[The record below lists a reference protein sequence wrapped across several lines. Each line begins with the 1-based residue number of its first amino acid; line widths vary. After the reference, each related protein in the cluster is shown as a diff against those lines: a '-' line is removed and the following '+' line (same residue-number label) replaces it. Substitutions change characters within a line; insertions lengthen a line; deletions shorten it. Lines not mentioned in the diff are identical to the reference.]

1 MTRQVFRRRS
11 RLEAPAEEVFR
22 WHARPGAFERLNPP
36 WEPAE
41 VSAHTGGI
49 EEEGSRVVLRVGPLR
64 QRWVAEHYGCR
75 PGREFRDRQISGPF
89 AFWQHVH
96 RMEPDGASA
105 SFLEDEIEY
114 ALPGGAAGDLVG
126 GGLVRSILE
135 RMFTYRHRVTADDL
149 AVHAPCRGGAAM
161 KIAVTG
167 ASGLIG
173 GALGPFL
180 TTGGHEVRRLVRR
193 APRSEDEIRWDPAK
207 GEIDAAALEGLD
219 AVVHLSGENV
229 AGGRWTDA
237 RKARIRESRIDSTR
251 TLARALASAKK
262 KPKVLVSASA
272 IGYYGDQGDE
282 WVTESS
288 PPADDFLARLA
299 VDWEA
304 AAAPAAEVGIRVA
317 HPRIGLVLSPAGGA
331 LGKLLLPFRLGLG
344 GVVGPGRQYMS
355 WVAIDDVLAALHH
368 ALVKEEVSGPFNLV
382 APEPVTNRE
391 FTKTLGRVL
400 GRPTVAAVP
409 AFLLKA
415 ALGQMAEATLLASTR
430 VRPDRLRS
438 SGYRFRFPGLEGALR
453 HLLGETAS

>member
-1 MTRQVFRRRS
+1 MKRQVFRRRS
-11 RLEAPAEEVFR
+11 RLDAPAEEVFL

-36 WEPAE
+36 WDPAQ
-41 VSAHTGGI
+41 VSSRTGGV
-49 EEEGSRVVLRVGPLR
+49 EQEGSRVVLRVGPLR

-75 PGREFRDRQISGPF
+75 PGREFRDRQLSGPF

-96 RMEPDGASA
+96 RMEPDGEAA

-114 ALPGGAAGDLVG
+114 GLPGGAAGELLG
-126 GGLVRSILE
+126 GGSVRSMLE

-149 AVHAPCRGGAAM
+149 AAHAACRGGTAM

-173 GALGPFL
+173 SALVPFL

-193 APRSEDEIRWDPAK
+193 DPRGEDEIRWDPTK
-207 GEIDAAALEGLD
+207 DEIDAAALEGVD
-219 AVVHLSGENV
+219 AVVNLSGESV

-237 RKARIRESRIDSTR
+237 RKARIRDSRIESTR
-251 TLARALASAKK
+251 TLARALASLKR
-262 KPKVLVSASA
+262 KPKVLLSASA
-272 IGYYGDQGDE
+272 IGYYGDQREE

-288 PPADDFLARLA
+288 LPADDFLARLA

-304 AAAPAAEVGIRVA
+304 AAAPAAEAGIRVA

-331 LGKLLLPFRLGLG
+331 LGKLLPAFRLGLG

-355 WVAIDDVLAALHH
+355 WVALDDVLGALHH
-368 ALVKEEVSGPFNLV
+368 ALVDEGVSGPFNLV

-409 AFLLKA
+409 AFALKA
-415 ALGQMAEATLLASTR
+415 VLGQMAEATLLASTR
-430 VRPDRLRS
+430 VRPKRLQS
-438 SGYRFRFPGLEGALR
+438 SGYRFRFPDLEGGLR
-453 HLLGETAS
+453 HLLGRAAS

>member
-1 MTRQVFRRRS
+1 
-11 RLEAPAEEVFR
+11 
-22 WHARPGAFERLNPP
+22 
-36 WEPAE
+36 
-41 VSAHTGGI
+41 
-49 EEEGSRVVLRVGPLR
+49 
-64 QRWVAEHYGCR
+64 
-75 PGREFRDRQISGPF
+75 
-89 AFWQHVH
+89 
-96 RMEPDGASA
+96 
-105 SFLEDEIEY
+105 
-114 ALPGGAAGDLVG
+114 
-126 GGLVRSILE
+126 
-135 RMFTYRHRVTADDL
+135 MFTYRHRVTADDL
-149 AVHAPCRGGAAM
+149 SAHAACRGGTVM

-173 GALGPFL
+173 GALVPFL

-193 APRSEDEIRWDPAK
+193 APQSEDEIRWDPAEE
-207 GEIDAAALEGLD
+207 EIDAAALEGVD

-229 AGGRWTDA
+229 AGGRWTEA
-237 RKARIRESRIDSTR
+237 RKARIRSSRIDSTR

-272 IGYYGDQGDE
+272 IGHYGDHGDE

-304 AAAPAAEVGIRVA
+304 AAAPAAAAGIRVA

-344 GVVGPGRQYMS
+344 GVVGPGTQYMS

-368 ALVKEEVSGPFNLV
+368 VLVNEEVSGPFNLV
-382 APEPVTNRE
+382 APAPVTNRE

-409 AFLLKA
+409 AFALKA
-415 ALGQMAEATLLASTR
+415 VLGQMAEATLLASTR
-430 VRPDRLRS
+430 VRPDRLLS

-453 HLLGETAS
+453 HLLGETTS

>member
-41 VSAHTGGI
+41 VSARTGGI